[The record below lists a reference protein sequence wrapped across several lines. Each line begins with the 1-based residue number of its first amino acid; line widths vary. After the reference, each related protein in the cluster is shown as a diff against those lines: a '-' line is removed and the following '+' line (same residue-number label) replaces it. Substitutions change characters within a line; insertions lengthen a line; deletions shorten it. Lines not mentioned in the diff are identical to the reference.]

1 MHDPVTPGAV
11 VVAYYSR
18 TGTTERVAI
27 DLAEGVPDV
36 RTIEIEPRTER
47 SYPNWLLRSFV
58 PDSTVPIEP
67 VPTDL
72 SDARALFVGT
82 PKWTLSCPPVSA
94 FLEQLTAQDVPVGL
108 FLTYGGFDERRYA
121 RRMSDRLERSGA
133 TVAAR
138 LLVKRDRIDSTTEGD
153 GAGPAYESGLERFR
167 TAVLD
172 AKATME

>member
-18 TGTTERVAI
+18 TGTTEQVAT
-27 DLAEGVPDV
+27 DLAERVPDA

-58 PDSTVPIEP
+58 PESTVPIEP

-108 FLTYGGFDERRYA
+108 FVTFGGFDERRYA
-121 RRMSDRLERSGA
+121 RRLGDRLERSGA

-138 LLVKRDRIDSTTEGD
+138 LLVKRDRLDSVADDEGE
-153 GAGPAYESGLERFR
+153 GTSYESGLERF
-167 TAVLD
+167 TKTVLEAD
-172 AKATME
+172 ARDR